1 MNHLEFMDSTV
12 KSSVGN
18 NRGQAMAQKAEQ
30 SKIGEN
36 NQTSNNKSSNEMES
50 RNDENSAKRRKMIKS
65 WKIVNDPI
73 WLTIE
78 LHPLCVM
85 IIDTP
90 QFQRLRSIKQMGGC
104 FSVFPGACHTRF
116 EHSIGTSHLAGVF
129 GRELKTNITEPDI
142 KITNKEILCLEVAGL
157 CHDLGHGPFSHLFDQ
172 QFIRKARPNESWEHE
187 NASVGMIR
195 EIFKKIEQDYVEEN
209 EIDLIE
215 NLIKEQEGPT
225 EYTKRIRE
233 KKPFLFEIIANKLNS
248 IDVDKWDYFSRDCHM
263 LGLHHNFQCERSIK
277 LARVV
282 KHEDWHI
289 SFPKSDYH
297 HMLDMFY
304 SRFTIHR
311 RACLHPV
318 VKAVEMM
325 ITDAL
330 LEADKHL
337 KFPPGVAPNQQ
348 KCLSQSIDDM
358 NAYLCVTDNVLHQIK
373 EFGDSENQPEGIR
386 KAQEIIKR
394 IESRKLYK
402 MIAEKRVIFGSSKDQ
417 MAITTSMKK
426 RLLTDGKVDSSSFEI
441 QVAVFSYGNDNKNP
455 MDNVKLYEKVKSES
469 KDEEKKTE
477 DNVMDKNETLVSAE
491 MKNTEKSCMLP
502 ASFEQMYIRLYWKWS
517 EDDPSVTQIKDTF
530 SKIKELQYDR
540 TATVT
545 LEDMSYDCDNR
556 EGEQICL

>member
-1 MNHLEFMDSTV
+1 MDSTV

-215 NLIKEQEGPT
+215 NLIKEQEEPT

-297 HMLDMFY
+297 HMFDMFY

-330 LEADKHL
+330 LNADVHL
-337 KFPPGVAPNQQ
+337 KFPPNVAPNDQ

-358 NAYLCVTDNVLHQIK
+358 KAYLWVTDNVLHQIK
-373 EFGDSENQPEGIR
+373 ALDGSRSEDIR
-386 KAQEIIKR
+386 KAKKIIER
-394 IESRKLYK
+394 IESRDLYK
-402 MIAEKRVIFGSSKDQ
+402 MIGEKRVIWEGTNGSSKDQ
-417 MAITTSMKK
+417 EAITTSLKK
-426 RLLTDGKVDSSSFEI
+426 ELVDKGIHESPSFEI
-441 QVAVFSYGNDNKNP
+441 QVAVFSYGNRDKNP

-469 KDEEKKTE
+469 NNKEKDDEDEDTEEDE
-477 DNVMDKNETLVSAE
+477 DEDSHVMDKNENNVSAVME
-491 MKNTEKSCMLP
+491 DNKISYMLP
-502 ASFEQMYIRLYWKWS
+502 VSFEQMYIRLFWKES
-517 EDDPSVTQIKDTF
+517 LDHPNVTQIKETF
-530 SKIKELQYDR
+530 SGIDKLSYGENGS
-540 TATVT
+540 VT
-545 LEDMSYDCDNR
+545 LANM
-556 EGEQICL
+556 

>member
-1 MNHLEFMDSTV
+1 MET
-12 KSSVGN
+12 
-18 NRGQAMAQKAEQ
+18 
-30 SKIGEN
+30 KI
-36 NQTSNNKSSNEMES
+36 
-50 RNDENSAKRRKMIKS
+50 I
-65 WKIVNDPI
+65 NDPI
-73 WLTIE
+73 WGPIE
-78 LHPLCVM
+78 LHPLCIR

-90 QFQRLRSIKQMGGC
+90 QFQRLRSIKQLGGC
-104 FSVFPGACHTRF
+104 SFVYPGACHTRF
-116 EHSIGTSHLAGVF
+116 EHSIGTSYLAKRLGQ
-129 GRELKTNITEPDI
+129 ELQKKIGAEQSDELEITDE
-142 KITNKEILCLEVAGL
+142 EILCLEVAGL
-157 CHDLGHGPFSHLFDQ
+157 CHDLGHGPFSHLFDL
-172 QFIRKARPNESWEHE
+172 QFFKKAKPGETWEHE
-187 NASVGMIR
+187 DASIKMIQGIF
-195 EIFKKIEQDYVEEN
+195 EIIQQDYVNDEE
-209 EIDLIE
+209 IKFIADLVKQTDE
-215 NLIKEQEGPT
+215 TCT
-225 EYTKRIRE
+225 EKRE
-233 KKPFLFEIIANKLNS
+233 TKPFLYEIIANDLNK

>member
-1 MNHLEFMDSTV
+1 MDSTV
-12 KSSVGN
+12 QSSVGN

-50 RNDENSAKRRKMIKS
+50 RNHENSAKRRKMIKS

-129 GRELKTNITEPDI
+129 GRELKKNITEPDI

-172 QFIRKARPNESWEHE
+172 QFIRKARPNKSWEHE
-187 NASVGMIR
+187 NASVGMIKR
-195 EIFKKIEQDYVEEN
+195 IFENITQDYVDKN
-209 EIDLIE
+209 DIDLIQ
-215 NLIKEQEGPT
+215 NLIKEQDNAT
-225 EYTKRIRE
+225 EYTKTKRKE
-233 KKPFLFEIIANKLNS
+233 KPFLFEIIANKLNS

-277 LARVV
+277 VARVV
-282 KHEDWHI
+282 NHGNWHI

-297 HMLDMFY
+297 HMFNMFY
-304 SRFTIHR
+304 TRFTIHR
-311 RACLHPV
+311 QACLHPV

-330 LEADKHL
+330 LKADKHL
-337 KFPPGVAPNQQ
+337 KFPPNGNKP
-348 KCLSQSIDDM
+348 KCLSDSIDDID
-358 NAYLCVTDNVLHQIK
+358 AYLWVTDNVIHQIK
-373 EFGDSENQPEGIR
+373 AHDGDSDDIR
-386 KAQEIIKR
+386 EAKQIIKN
-394 IESRKLYK
+394 IESRTLYK
-402 MIAEKRVIFGSSKDQ
+402 MIGEKRVEMEKTIGSSNDPE
-417 MAITTSMKK
+417 AITTSMTEILVAKGIE
-426 RLLTDGKVDSSSFEI
+426 RSSPFEI
-441 QVAVFSYGNDNKNP
+441 QVAKFNYGNGNNNP
-455 MDNVKLYEKVKSES
+455 MDNVKLYEKDKSES
-469 KDEEKKTE
+469 KNEKKDDDDSDTPDNQDE
-477 DNVMDKNETLVSAE
+477 DSHLFDKNENNVKAE
-491 MKNTEKSCMLP
+491 MKDNEVSCMLP
-502 ASFEQMYIRLYWKWS
+502 VSFEQLYIRLYWKGNL
-517 EDDPSVTQIKDTF
+517 DDSKVTQIKDKF
-530 SKIKELQYDR
+530 SEIKELPYGGNKKVMLVD
-540 TATVT
+540 V
-545 LEDMSYDCDNR
+545 
-556 EGEQICL
+556 